1 MTFNHALRSGLTASL
16 VAAAISI
23 SGCSTLFG
31 HSRPVEEPA
40 APAEQVGSTATPAPE
55 LTATEAAIQ
64 ADAQSASATEA
75 APAPAPTAD
84 SIKPSAP
91 TEYTVKRGDT
101 LWGIANVFLKNPWEW
116 PEIWYVNP
124 KIQNPHRI
132 YPGDV
137 LVLGYDKGGH
147 PQISIAQ
154 EGALRLNPSLRSTP
168 LDDAIPT
175 IPYAAIAAFLSRPAL
190 LAREQI
196 RNAPYVLAFPDEHQA
211 AGDDQVVYARGL
223 AKAAAGSRYSIIHVG
238 DPIVDPESGKT
249 LGYEGVYTATAVV
262 RNPAAVTRTVLVDAA
277 RETLRGDCMVP
288 DAETTPLN
296 FSPRAPSQKVHGQ
309 IISVV
314 DSVTV
319 IGQYNIVAINRGAR
333 DGVGP
338 GTVLAI
344 DVAGDVVTDRGPASY
359 ANTDRN
365 FLGLAPSVR
374 LPSDR
379 AGTLLVFKSYDD
391 MSFGLVVGASAPMR
405 VADVVR
411 NP

>member
-1 MTFNHALRSGLTASL
+1 MTFNHVSRPALTVTL

-23 SGCSTLFG
+23 SGCATLFG
-31 HSRPVEEPA
+31 SRQAIEEPVA
-40 APAEQVGSTATPAPE
+40 PVAESAPAATAAPE
-55 LTATEAAIQ
+55 LTATDAAIQ
-64 ADAQSASATEA
+64 ADESGAKS

-84 SIKPSAP
+84 MIKPSAP

-101 LWGIANVFLKNPWEW
+101 LWGISTVFLKNPWEW

-124 KIQNPHRI
+124 KIHNPHLI

-137 LVLGYDKGGH
+137 LVLAYDKGGH
-147 PQISIAQ
+147 PQISI
-154 EGALRLNPSLRSTP
+154 EHESALRLEPGLRSSP

-190 LAREQI
+190 LAKQDI
-196 RNAPYVLAFPDEHQA
+196 KGAPYVLAFPDEHQA
-211 AGDDQVVYARGL
+211 AGDDQIVYARGL
-223 AKAAAGSRYSIIHVG
+223 GNAPTGARYSVIHVG
-238 DPIVDPESGKT
+238 DPIVNPENGKT
-249 LGYEGVYTATAVV
+249 LGYEGIYAATAVV
-262 RNPAAVTRTVLVDAA
+262 QRPAKVTRTVLVDAA
-277 RETLRGDCMVP
+277 RETLRGDCLLP
-288 DAETTPLN
+288 DSSATPLT
-296 FSPRAPSQKVHGQ
+296 FSMKPPSQPVHGQ

-314 DSVTV
+314 DSVAV
-319 IGQYNIVAINRGAR
+319 VGQYDIVAINRGAR

-344 DVAGDVVTDRGPASY
+344 DVAGDVVPDRGPASY
-359 ANTDRN
+359 ENTDRN
-365 FLGLAPSVR
+365 LLGFVKTVR
-374 LPSDR
+374 LPSER

-391 MSFGLVVGASAPMR
+391 MSFGLFVGASGPMR